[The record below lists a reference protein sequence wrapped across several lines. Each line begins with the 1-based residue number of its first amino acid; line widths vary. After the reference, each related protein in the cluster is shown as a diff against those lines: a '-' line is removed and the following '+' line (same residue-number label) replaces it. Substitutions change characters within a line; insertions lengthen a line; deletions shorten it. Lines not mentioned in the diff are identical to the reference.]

1 MKMSTKHIAV
11 MLGLG
16 AVVVAVM
23 AAFGL
28 PLTTA
33 LFIALIVACP
43 LMMFM
48 MMFMMMGGNR
58 MNHDQ
63 ETKSDGNA
71 HVHR

>member
-48 MMFMMMGGNR
+48 MMGGNR